1 MFTRSQVPGRTKVK
15 LTVDILMTAVLL
27 GLMTYFFIGE
37 KAHEWLG
44 MVMLLLFV
52 FHHILNF
59 SWLKGLGRG
68 KYSPYRVFQTV
79 IVILIFFCMFGS
91 MVSGILISQYLFS
104 GWTSQDLYESVS
116 MAHLFCAY
124 WGFVLMSM
132 HIGLHWR
139 MIMGIMKS
147 RMKKPCPTILGRCLR
162 ILAAGIALYEA
173 YRFIHNRI
181 PSYLF
186 LQTHFVM
193 YDFDATLLRVLRDE
207 LAIMGLFLYLTY
219 HTGGILQK
227 TKKKEN

>member
-27 GLMTYFFIGE
+27 GLMTYSFIGE

-44 MVMLLLFV
+44 ITMFILFV
-52 FHHILNF
+52 FHHILNV

-79 IVILIFFCMFGS
+79 IVISIFFCMFGS

-104 GWTSQDLYESVS
+104 RWTSQDLYERASLV
-116 MAHLFCAY
+116 HLFCAY

-147 RMKKPCPTILGRCLR
+147 RMKKAYPAILGWCLR
-162 ILAAGIALYEA
+162 VLAAGIAAYGA

-181 PSYLF
+181 TSYLF
-186 LQTHFVM
+186 LQAHFVM
-193 YDFDATLLRVLRDE
+193 YDFEATLFSVLRDE
-207 LAIMGLFLYLTY
+207 VARRGLFLYLAY
-219 HTGGILQK
+219 YTGGILQK
-227 TKKKEN
+227 TKNKEN